1 MNILVT
7 GSKGQLGQEFKRLKD
22 TFEGNIILTDLDEI
36 DICSL
41 ENINNYLSGIKLDYI
56 VNCAAYT
63 DVKNAEIEREKSL
76 LINSFGVKNLVNYCE
91 KKKIK
96 FIHISTDY
104 VYNSESINPTDEI
117 SNIKP
122 INYYGLSKRE
132 GEKHVEE
139 SKSESIVIRTS
150 WLYSKFGKNFVNT
163 IIDKCEKNREINV
176 VDDQFGCPTY
186 AKDLAI
192 DILKII
198 KLNSNLNFKNRIFNY
213 SNLSYTNW
221 FNFAQTI
228 KSICGFKNLIKPVS
242 TSFIKNDVKRP
253 KFSVTCKQK
262 IIDTFKLEINNWDI
276 SLEDYIKNDLR

>member
-1 MNILVT
+1 MNILIT
-7 GSKGQLGQEFKRLKD
+7 GCKGQLGQEFKRLRD
-22 TFEGNIILTDLDEI
+22 TFNGNIILTDLDEI

-63 DVKNAEIEREKSL
+63 NVKDAEIEREKSL
-76 LINSFGVKNLVNYCE
+76 LINSFGVKNLVDFCE

-96 FIHISTDY
+96 LIHISTDY
-104 VYNSESINPTDEI
+104 VYNCKSINPSDEM

-122 INYYGLSKRE
+122 INYYGFSKRE
-132 GEKHVEE
+132 GEKHVEK

-163 IIDKCEKNREINV
+163 IIEKCKNNSDISV

-198 KLNSNLNFKNRIFNY
+198 KLNTSFNFKNRIFNY
-213 SNLSYTNW
+213 SNLSYTSW
-221 FNFAQTI
+221 YDLAQTI
-228 KSICGFKNLIKPVS
+228 KSICRFNNLIKPVS
-242 TSFIKNDVKRP
+242 TSFFKNDVKRP

-262 IIDTFKLEINNWDI
+262 IINTFNLKINNWDT
-276 SLEDYIKNDLR
+276 SLNDYIKNDLR

>member
-1 MNILVT
+1 MNILIT
-7 GSKGQLGQEFKRLKD
+7 GAKGQLGQEFKRLKD
-22 TFEGNIILTDLDEI
+22 TFDGNIILTDFDEI
-36 DICSL
+36 DICSFKS
-41 ENINNYLSGIKLDYI
+41 IDNYLSGINLDYI

-63 DVKNAEIEREKSL
+63 NVKDAEIEKEKSL

-91 KKKIK
+91 KNKIK

-104 VYNSESINPTDEI
+104 VYNSKSIKPTDEM

-139 SKSESIVIRTS
+139 STSESIVIRTS

-163 IIDKCEKNREINV
+163 IIDKCKNNSEISV

-186 AKDLAI
+186 AKDLAV

-198 KLNSNLNFKNRIFNY
+198 KLNTKLNFENRIFNY

-221 FNFAQTI
+221 YNFAQTI
-228 KSICGFKNLIKPVS
+228 KSICGFNNLIKPVS
-242 TSFIKNDVKRP
+242 TSFFKNDVKRP
-253 KFSVTCKQK
+253 KFSVTSKKK
-262 IIDTFKLEINNWDI
+262 IIDTFNLKINNWNT

>member
-1 MNILVT
+1 M
-7 GSKGQLGQEFKRLKD
+7 
-22 TFEGNIILTDLDEI
+22 ILTDKEEF
-36 DICSL
+36 DICSYDA
-41 ENINNYLSGIKLDYI
+41 INNYLNDTKLDYI

-63 DVKNAEIEREKSL
+63 DVKNAEIEREKSI

-104 VYNSESINPTDEI
+104 VYNSKSTDPSDEI
-117 SNIKP
+117 SNVKP
-122 INYYGLSKRE
+122 INYYGFSKRE
-132 GEKHVEE
+132 GEKHVEK

-163 IIDKCEKNREINV
+163 IINRCINNNEISV

-186 AKDLAI
+186 AKDLAN

-198 KLNSNLNFKNRIFNY
+198 KLNSSLNFENRIFNY

-221 FNFAQTI
+221 YDFAQTI
-228 KSICGFKNLIKPVS
+228 KSICGFNNLIKPVS
-242 TSFIKNDVKRP
+242 TSFFKNDVKRP
-253 KFSVTCKQK
+253 KFSVTSKQK
-262 IIDTFKLEINNWDI
+262 IIDTFKLEINNWDT
-276 SLEDYIKNDLR
+276 SLEYYIKNDLK